1 MTASNLE
8 QLLIANGGAINHL
21 RNSQSGPNPYPVV
34 PPEYS
39 NWRDEQRAWQ
49 NSAVLFNQS
58 YHMADLY
65 VSGPDAFRMLES
77 LGINSFKG
85 FTVNKAKQFV
95 PVTWD
100 GYVIGDVVLF
110 YLAEN
115 LFSLVGRAPTLNW
128 VRYHAE
134 TGGWN
139 VTCELDERSAARP
152 DPLGRKTYRFQVQ
165 GPNAMPI
172 MEKVLG
178 AAPPQLKFFHM
189 ADIQIA
195 GCTVK
200 ALRHG
205 MAGQAGFELFG
216 PAADGDKV
224 KEALM
229 RAGEEFGLTLV
240 GARAYSSNTLESGW
254 IPSPL
259 PAIFSGDERMRAY
272 REWLP
277 ANGFEARASLGGS
290 FYSDNVEDYYLT
302 PYDLGYGNFVKFD
315 HDFIGREALEKI
327 KDRPHRV
334 KVTLELNDDDVVN
347 AIASQFG
354 PVETRAKY
362 FDFPSAVYS
371 MAPFDKVTKDGRVVG
386 LSTWIGYSANE
397 GRMLT
402 LAMVDPEFARPGT
415 ELTFV
420 WGEEDGGSLKPTVE
434 RHRQVQLRARVC
446 PVPYVAS
453 VREAYVEG
461 GWRRGAG
468 A

>member
-178 AAPPQLKFFHM
+178 AAPPQL
-189 ADIQIA
+189 
-195 GCTVK
+195 
-200 ALRHG
+200 
-205 MAGQAGFELFG
+205 
-216 PAADGDKV
+216 
-224 KEALM
+224 
-229 RAGEEFGLTLV
+229 
-240 GARAYSSNTLESGW
+240 
-254 IPSPL
+254 
-259 PAIFSGDERMRAY
+259 
-272 REWLP
+272 
-277 ANGFEARASLGGS
+277 
-290 FYSDNVEDYYLT
+290 
-302 PYDLGYGNFVKFD
+302 
-315 HDFIGREALEKI
+315 
-327 KDRPHRV
+327 
-334 KVTLELNDDDVVN
+334 
-347 AIASQFG
+347 
-354 PVETRAKY
+354 
-362 FDFPSAVYS
+362 
-371 MAPFDKVTKDGRVVG
+371 
-386 LSTWIGYSANE
+386 
-397 GRMLT
+397 
-402 LAMVDPEFARPGT
+402 
-415 ELTFV
+415 
-420 WGEEDGGSLKPTVE
+420 
-434 RHRQVQLRARVC
+434 
-446 PVPYVAS
+446 
-453 VREAYVEG
+453 
-461 GWRRGAG
+461 
-468 A
+468 